1 MQHTDVY
8 TQVFCAE
15 KSVTIV
21 IVREL
26 FYIGTPRILGK
37 IKHTILRT
45 LSRCPQSKSFDD
57 ENKILI
63 SAIQN

>member
-1 MQHTDVY
+1 MQHTNVY

-37 IKHTILRT
+37 IKQTILRT
-45 LSRCPQSKSFDD
+45 FSRCPQSKAFDD
-57 ENKILI
+57 EIKVLI
-63 SAIQN
+63 PAIQN

>member
-37 IKHTILRT
+37 IKQTILWIF
-45 LSRCPQSKSFDD
+45 SRCPQSKAFDD
-57 ENKILI
+57 ENKLLI
-63 SAIQN
+63 HAIQN